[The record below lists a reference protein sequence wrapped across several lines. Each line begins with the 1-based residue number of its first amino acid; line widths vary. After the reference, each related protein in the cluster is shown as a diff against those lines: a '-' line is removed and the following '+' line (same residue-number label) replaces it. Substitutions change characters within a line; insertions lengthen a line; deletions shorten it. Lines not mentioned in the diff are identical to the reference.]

1 MEINLKVQEVL
12 NINKVLKS
20 IIDDNDIK
28 INAVLKFRLLGIMRA
43 IETHVTNF
51 EIIKNEKIIEYGE
64 ESEDGVYQI
73 SKDKP
78 DAIEKFSNNITQELE
93 SLVTVNINTLK
104 PDEVFNQGLAS
115 DYLLGIYPIIG
126 E

>member
-64 ESEDGVYQI
+64 ESEDGAYQI

-78 DAIEKFSNNITQELE
+78 DAIEKFSNNITQVLE